1 MVKGHFWFDF
11 ERFSPTSDSVYFTF
25 LRKPISRT
33 VSHYWFL
40 YQNPRHW
47 FYKEMMEN
55 NYTLLELYKNG
66 KVLNL
71 DNCMIRFLSG
81 NIFKSWGEINET
93 DYNIAKD
100 NFDKHFQHFGINEYY
115 DESLLI
121 LAKQLGWKTPN
132 YARLNLGT
140 KKKNESFDK
149 ETQELMAHYNQ
160 FDERLYQHAL
170 AKFQIMLKENAA
182 MLEKELPAYRE
193 KNKTYWTWR
202 VWLYKY
208 IGSDIFK

>member
-1 MVKGHFWFDF
+1 
-11 ERFSPTSDSVYFTF
+11 
-25 LRKPISRT
+25 
-33 VSHYWFL
+33 
-40 YQNPRHW
+40 
-47 FYKEMMEN
+47 MMEN

-81 NIFKSWGEINET
+81 NIFKPWGEIDET
-93 DYNIAKD
+93 DYQLAKD

-121 LAKQLGWKTPN
+121 LAKQLGWKTPY
-132 YARLNLGT
+132 YARLNLGV
-140 KKKNESFDK
+140 KKKNEPFDK
-149 ETQELMAHYNQ
+149 ETQELMVHYNR

-170 AKFQIMLKENAA
+170 AKFQILLKENAA
-182 MLEKELPAYRE
+182 MLEAELPAYRE

-208 IGSDIFK
+208 MGSDIFK